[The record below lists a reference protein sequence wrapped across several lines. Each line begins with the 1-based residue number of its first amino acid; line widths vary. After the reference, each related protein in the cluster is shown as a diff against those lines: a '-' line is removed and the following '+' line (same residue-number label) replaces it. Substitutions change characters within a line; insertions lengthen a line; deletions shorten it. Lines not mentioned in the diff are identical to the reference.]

1 MSITIAFPLGYKP
14 VLKHGEHDQSSHGS
28 WAGGNFDEESEY
40 EPALN
45 TYSERYGVDKDG
57 NVVGVTKEQ
66 HNAIDD
72 YSQSGYKRIN
82 EYLRGG
88 DKKTELD
95 PAEAK
100 AIIENDES
108 LYLRAID
115 EWSENNETGSMDM
128 TESDLEDAIYTYAT
142 KHGAELLERVNSGS
156 TPMAQSTQ
164 RDVAAL
170 DTLIDESPSLF
181 GDKTLY
187 RVFSDKVLDGLQE
200 GDIMRDKG
208 FLSTTRIDVTQ
219 EGQSSARTWMGG
231 IKETPDTVG
240 VILPNATGSGKGLAV
255 DIYRT
260 SVDDTSTV
268 SDTEK
273 EILLPRD
280 TPLKFLG
287 YKTDVGTEARVAV
300 FQRMDK

>member
-1 MSITIAFPLGYKP
+1 MSITIAFPLGYRP
-14 VLKHGEHDQSSHGS
+14 VFKHGEHDQSSHGS
-28 WAGGNFDEESEY
+28 WASGNFDEETEY
-40 EPALN
+40 DGAMG
-45 TYSERYGVDKDG
+45 TYSERYGIDKEG
-57 NVVGVTKEQ
+57 NKVGVSVDE
-66 HNAIDD
+66 HRAIDD
-72 YSQSGYKRIN
+72 YSQNGYKRIN
-82 EYLRGG
+82 SFLRET

-108 LYLRAID
+108 LYLQAID

-142 KHGAELLERVNSGS
+142 KHGAELLERANSGNTS
-156 TPMAQSTQ
+156 AAYNTQ
-164 RDVAAL
+164 KDVEAL
-170 DTLIDESPSLF
+170 DSLIDKSPVLF

-187 RVFSDKVLDGLQE
+187 RVFSDRALEGLEE
-200 GDIMRDKG
+200 GSILTDKG

-231 IKETPDTVG
+231 ISNTSDTVG
-240 VILPNATGSGKGLAV
+240 VILPNASGTGKGLAV

-260 SVDDTSTV
+260 VVDDTSSV

-273 EILLPRD
+273 EVLLPRG